1 MNNVKLIL
9 STIILSTS
17 FALIGCSDNSQ
28 ESRTPALFDTKV
40 EAKKAAKNFKCTG
53 AHRMGEKWMPCTTHE
68 VHKQENYETFDG
80 HSHKH

>member
-1 MNNVKLIL
+1 M
-9 STIILSTS
+9 TS
-17 FALIGCSDNSQ
+17 FKFSFPSFIIAFSFLLIGCSTNTDS
-28 ESRTPALFDTKV
+28 SKTKALFDTKA
-40 EAKKAAKNFKCTG
+40 EAEMAAKNFNCVG